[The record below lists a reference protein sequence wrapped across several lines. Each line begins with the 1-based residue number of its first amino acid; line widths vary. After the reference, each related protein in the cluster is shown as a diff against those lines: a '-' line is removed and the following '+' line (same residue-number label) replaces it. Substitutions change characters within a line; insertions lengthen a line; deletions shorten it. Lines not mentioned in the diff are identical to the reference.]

1 MNEDLTEAIAL
12 GHDLGHTPFGHTGE
26 DILNQI
32 CEEGFFHYEQSI
44 RVVEKLEKGG
54 QGLNLTWE
62 VRDGIRNH
70 RTSGHP
76 STMEGKIVRLSDKI
90 AYINHDIDDAIRA
103 GILTEAMLPQEY
115 TSVLGHSVR
124 ERLNTLIHSII
135 DSSRNQPDILMDDDI
150 ETAMQGLR
158 SFMFSN
164 VYQDSAAK
172 SEEHKAKEVV
182 RQLYTYYLEH
192 TGELPEE
199 YLNMVWIDH
208 ESLPRVVCDYVA
220 GMTDDYA
227 IHCFQEIYIPK
238 FWQLM

>member
-1 MNEDLTEAIAL
+1 
-12 GHDLGHTPFGHTGE
+12 
-26 DILNQI
+26 
-32 CEEGFFHYEQSI
+32 
-44 RVVEKLEKGG
+44 
-54 QGLNLTWE
+54 
-62 VRDGIRNH
+62 
-70 RTSGHP
+70 
-76 STMEGKIVRLSDKI
+76 
-90 AYINHDIDDAIRA
+90 
-103 GILTEAMLPQEY
+103 
-115 TSVLGHSVR
+115 
-124 ERLNTLIHSII
+124 
-135 DSSRNQPDILMDDDI
+135 MDDDI

-227 IHCFQEIYIPK
+227 IHCFQEIYIPNSGS
-238 FWQLM
+238 